1 MIVLLDG
8 QEAAS
13 PRNGGAAKRRLSSG
27 FLLKGQGKQRGK
39 AARHASLPVAD
50 RREAWQAGSM
60 IEVTPD
66 IALGDDEVQVRAVR
80 ASGPGGQHVN
90 KVSTAIELRF
100 DVRASPSLP
109 EGVRSR
115 LEKLSGSRLT
125 LEGVIVLVAQGSR
138 SQEMN
143 RQEAFDRLLTLIR
156 KAAEPPPPP
165 RKKTRPTYAS
175 KLRRLEGKTKRSG
188 VKAMRGRPK
197 GDD

>member
-1 MIVLLDG
+1 
-8 QEAAS
+8 
-13 PRNGGAAKRRLSSG
+13 
-27 FLLKGQGKQRGK
+27 
-39 AARHASLPVAD
+39 
-50 RREAWQAGSM
+50 M
-60 IEVTPD
+60 IEVTPH
-66 IALGDDEVQVRAVR
+66 IVLQDDEVQARAIR

-100 DVRASPSLP
+100 DVRGSPSLP
-109 EGVRSR
+109 EGVRAR
-115 LEKLSGSRLT
+115 LYRLAGSRLT
-125 LEGVIVLVAQGSR
+125 QDGVLVLVAQGSR

-143 RQEAFDRLLTLIR
+143 RQEALDRLITLIR

-197 GDD
+197 RDD